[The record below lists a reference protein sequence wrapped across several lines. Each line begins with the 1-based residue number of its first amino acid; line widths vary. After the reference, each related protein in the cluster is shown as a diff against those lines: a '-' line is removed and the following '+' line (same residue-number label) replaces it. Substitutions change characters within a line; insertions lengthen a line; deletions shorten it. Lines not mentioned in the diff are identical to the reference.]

1 MKKIFSQMK
10 PTRMSMMKRVKRLSM
25 AVCLLCLAPSLFAQI
40 IFGFGESPEGPGHP
54 LNTKFGQSRILADT
68 IRIKEHGGITN
79 PPYPPTLSIKKF
91 NKNLLID
98 TVYTFSPMGMIT
110 SYISKYSDKGRL
122 LSLSS
127 YYPGHKDPVTGV
139 FITEPKENLVDEYE
153 YGQDGRLLKHK
164 TYKLDGGS
172 TSLDKI
178 FTYKYVMTD
187 SGYISNDSIEYI
199 LDKKGR
205 LAKLKFLKAKN
216 EYVVDSAG
224 NQYRVGDFYYSY
236 FDGGYTLRSYHRGNK
251 IWGTTDTWVKTD
263 YFFQKKGYLSKTVT
277 YQRKKGEPKWKVL
290 KHDEYAYSY
299 RAGNPHSNLVIEK
312 PGKVYAAEGAV
323 VIENEQPALVAVY
336 TFGGQLVEQRR
347 MAAGIN
353 RIPLPKGLYIVV
365 VGRQGHKIVV
375 R

>member
-1 MKKIFSQMK
+1 
-10 PTRMSMMKRVKRLSM
+10 MMKRIKRLSITI
-25 AVCLLCLAPSLFAQI
+25 CLLYLAPSLFAQTI
-40 IFGFGESPEGPGHP
+40 HGFGESPESPGHP
-54 LNTKFGQSRILADT
+54 LNPKLGQPRILADT

-127 YYPGHKDPVTGV
+127 YYPGHKDPVTGA

-178 FTYKYVMTD
+178 FTYTYVMTD

-216 EYVVDSAG
+216 EYVVDSAS
-224 NQYRVGDFYYSY
+224 NRYRVGDFYYSY
-236 FDGGYTLRSYHRGNK
+236 FDGGYTLRSYHRGNT

-263 YFFQKKGYLSKTVT
+263 YFFQKKGYLSKTIT
-277 YQRKKGEPKWKVL
+277 YQRKKGEPKWKKL

-299 RAGNPHSNLVIEK
+299 RAGNPHSNLVIQK

-323 VIENEQPALVAVY
+323 VIENEQPALVAIY
-336 TFGGQLVEQRR
+336 TFGGQLVEQRS
-347 MAAGIN
+347 MAAGID